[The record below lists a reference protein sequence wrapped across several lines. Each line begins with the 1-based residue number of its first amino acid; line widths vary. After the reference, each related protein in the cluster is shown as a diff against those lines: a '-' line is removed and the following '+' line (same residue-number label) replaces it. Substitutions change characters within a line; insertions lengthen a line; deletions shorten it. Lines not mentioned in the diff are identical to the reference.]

1 VQLLSGSEMINVIEF
16 ISENALFHSEMTYN
30 LERKSFDLDPY
41 ESTYPGIYFI
51 LDNQDILKIGKADGK
66 QGLKGRIA
74 NYRTRLVKNFEKGDS
89 TVLLWN
95 TVMTGS
101 LNETV
106 LSIYL
111 LPLEPRTTTHL
122 GIEVE
127 IMIARS
133 LESKLSK
140 LAKKQHH
147 SMKLSGQN

>member
-1 VQLLSGSEMINVIEF
+1 MINVIEF

-74 NYRTRLVKNFEKGDS
+74 NYRSRLVKNFEKGDS

-111 LPLEPRTTTHL
+111 LPIIPRTTTHL

-140 LAKKQHH
+140 LASKQCH